1 VTFRSRLFA
10 TSLSAATLTLAAAT
24 ILISLSVRRTMDDRI
39 ERTLIHETRL
49 AAATL
54 SHRRPA
60 GGAELDDEADALG
73 RVVSARVT
81 FVSTDGAVIGDS
93 ELDGAVLAAAENH
106 NDRPE
111 IRQARSAG
119 LGIAR
124 RYSTTVG
131 AEMLY
136 VAVPVSNPEVPALS
150 VVRLSMPLI
159 EIRDQLRSVRQS
171 AFVAFAIGA
180 AGALLLAWTMSLVL
194 SRRVNAIAQVA
205 QRYAAGDLSRPSRD
219 YGHDEIGTVARVLD
233 DSVREVGRRAA
244 DLASDRARMQAIL
257 TGMIE
262 GVLVVNAQGRVQLV
276 NDAARRMLR
285 IKESPDGLHYLEIVR
300 QPDIAAQLGGALQG
314 ANTQALEL
322 TLPYGPDL
330 VIMARSAP
338 VSSAAAGGAVL
349 VIHDITDLRRADRIR
364 RDFVA
369 NVSHELRTPLT
380 AVRGYVEALSDGGA
394 DPAESRRFLEIIG
407 RHTLRMER
415 LVRDLLRLA
424 RLDAGQEIVE
434 RVPCVVDALFN
445 GVETELAD
453 AVQARE
459 QAVDHR
465 IAEDAATVTGD
476 PAKLH
481 DALRNLLENAS
492 NYSPPRS
499 RIVMASERRD
509 GKVVLTVEDEGPGIP
524 EAELGRVFERFYR
537 VDKARSRGGQD
548 PGGTGLGLAIV
559 RHLIELHGG
568 RVTAA
573 NRPSGGARF
582 TIELPDDRQPA

>member
-1 VTFRSRLFA
+1 VTFRTRLFV

-24 ILISLSVRRTMDDRI
+24 ILISLSIRRTMNERI
-39 ERTLIHETRL
+39 ERTLVNETRL
-49 AAATL
+49 AAETL

-60 GGAELDDEADALG
+60 GGAELDEEADALG
-73 RVVSARVT
+73 RVVAARVT
-81 FVSTDGAVIGDS
+81 FVSAEGAVIGDS
-93 ELDGAVLAAAENH
+93 ELDDAVLAAAENH
-106 NDRPE
+106 SNRPE
-111 IRQARSAG
+111 IQQARRAG

-136 VAVPVSNPEVPALS
+136 VAVPVSNPQLPALS
-150 VVRLSMPLI
+150 VVRLSMPLT
-159 EIRDQLRSVRQS
+159 EIRDQLRSVRQG
-171 AFVAFAIGA
+171 ALVAFAVGA
-180 AGALLLAWTMSLVL
+180 AGALALAWAVSLVL

-219 YGHDEIGTVARVLD
+219 YGSDEIGTVARVLD
-233 DSVREVGRRAA
+233 ESVREVGRRAA

-257 TGMIE
+257 TGMVE
-262 GVLVVNAQGRVQLV
+262 GVLVVNAQGRIQLV

-300 QPDIAAQLGGALQG
+300 QPDIASQLGGALQG
-314 ANTQALEL
+314 ATTQALEL
-322 TLPYGPDL
+322 TLPYSPDL
-330 VIMARSAP
+330 VIIARSAP

-424 RLDAGQEIVE
+424 RLDAGQEAIE
-434 RVPCVVDALFN
+434 RVPCAVDALFN

-453 AVQARE
+453 ALQLRE

-465 IAEDAATVTGD
+465 IAADAATVTGD

-499 RIVMASERRD
+499 RIVMASERKD

-524 EAELGRVFERFYR
+524 EAELSRVFERFYR

-568 RVTAA
+568 RVTAT
-573 NRPSGGARF
+573 NRPAGGARF
-582 TIELPDDRQPA
+582 TIELPG